1 MMRRALNGVTMA
13 GRAPKWMTM
22 TLLSYLG
29 RRATA
34 PFLALLVS
42 VALLSSA
49 CGGEE
54 EALTVYA
61 GRSQTLIQ
69 PLLEQFSKDT
79 GIPIKVR
86 YGDGTD
92 LALGI
97 LEEGK
102 SSPADVY
109 ITQDVGALGAL
120 KAEGRLQPLPQAV
133 LDRVPAQFR
142 SPDGLWVGLSGRAR
156 VAAYNTDRLSKETM
170 PKTVFDYAKPEWKGR
185 IGIVPRSDGFPEFVT
200 AMRLVKGQDFTRQWL
215 TDLRANNPKL
225 YPNNISALNAVANGE
240 IDVALVNHYYLY
252 RFLAERGEGFKA
264 RNYYFE
270 NGDLGGIF
278 LVSGAA
284 ILDTVKNRDAAE
296 KFIEYLL
303 TTSSQEYVTRE
314 DHEYPLIEG
323 VKPEAALPPIDSLQ
337 TPKIDLSD
345 LQDLK
350 GSLALMRETGI
361 LP

>member
-1 MMRRALNGVTMA
+1 MRRPEIDAMTAA
-13 GRAPKWMTM
+13 GGRKRTAMS
-22 TLLSYLG
+22 LLSHLSQ
-29 RRATA
+29 RATA
-34 PFLALLVS
+34 GFLALLVLT
-42 VALLSSA
+42 ALLASA

-54 EALTVYA
+54 EALTIYA
-61 GRSQTLIQ
+61 GRSQTLVQ

-79 GIPIKVR
+79 GIAIKVR

-109 ITQDVGALGAL
+109 LAQDVGALGAL
-120 KAEGRLQPLPQAV
+120 KAENRLQALPKAI

-142 SPDGLWVGLSGRAR
+142 SPEGLWVGLSGRAR
-156 VAAYNTDRLSKETM
+156 VVGYNTDRLSKDTM
-170 PKTVFDYAKPEWKGR
+170 PKTVFDYSKPEWKGR

-200 AMRLVKGQDFTRQWL
+200 AMRLVKGDEFTKQWL

-225 YPNNISALNAVANGE
+225 YPNNLSALNAVANGE
-240 IDVALVNHYYLY
+240 IDVALINHYYLY

-284 ILDTVKNRDAAE
+284 VLDTAKNKDAAE
-296 KFIEYLL
+296 RFIEYLL
-303 TTSSQEYVTRE
+303 TNESQDYFAKET
-314 DHEYPLIEG
+314 HEYPLVDG
-323 VKPEAALPPIDSLQ
+323 VKPQVDLPPLDTLQ
-337 TPKIDLSD
+337 TPKVDLSD

>member
-1 MMRRALNGVTMA
+1 MTSNGAAERTL
-13 GRAPKWMTM
+13 MTS
-22 TLLSYLG
+22 LSHLG
-29 RRATA
+29 RRVTA
-34 PFLALLVS
+34 PLLALLVLTT
-42 VALLSSA
+42 LLTGA
-49 CGGEE
+49 CGGKEE
-54 EALTVYA
+54 EALTIYA
-61 GRSQTLIQ
+61 GRSQTLVQ

-79 GIPIKVR
+79 GVPIKVR

-102 SSPADVY
+102 QSPADVY
-109 ITQDVGALGAL
+109 LTQDVGALGAL
-120 KAEGRLQPLPQAV
+120 KAENRLQALPKAI
-133 LDRVPAQFR
+133 LERVPTQFR

-156 VAAYNTDRLSKETM
+156 VVGYNTDRLSKDTM
-170 PKTVFDYAKPEWKGR
+170 PKTVFDYSKPEWKGR
-185 IGIVPRSDGFPEFVT
+185 IGLVPRSDGFPEFVT
-200 AMRLVKGQDFTRQWL
+200 AMRLVKGDEFTKQWL
-215 TDLRANNPKL
+215 TELRANNPKL
-225 YPNNISALNAVANGE
+225 YPNNLSALNAVANGE
-240 IDVALVNHYYLY
+240 IDVALINHYYLY

-284 ILDTVKNRDAAE
+284 VLDTAKNKGAAE

-303 TTSSQEYVTRE
+303 TKQSQEYFAKET
-314 DHEYPLIEG
+314 HEYPLVEG
-323 VKPEAALPPIDSLQ
+323 VKPEVNLPPLDSLQ

-350 GSLALMRETGI
+350 GSLALMRQTGI